1 MVLSNSRSVS
11 GMYFIIEAKS
21 ASFAGEISLSKH
33 YLQDLRRFYLY
44 IEKLNWHDIFFLFSR
59 TGRSSVCKLKLFL
72 TL

>member
-33 YLQDLRRFYLY
+33 YLQDLR
-44 IEKLNWHDIFFLFSR
+44 ILF
-59 TGRSSVCKLKLFL
+59 VH
-72 TL
+72 